1 MRKRI
6 PKLRNLTSS
15 MFLRCT
21 IHPMEDM
28 TCQFRILKSLVCH
41 NGFSIRVGV
50 ETPAKNI
57 TMAYKYSDES

>member
-1 MRKRI
+1 MRRII

-15 MFLRCT
+15 VFFRCT

-28 TCQFRILKSLVCH
+28 TCQFRVLMSLVCH
-41 NGFSIRVGV
+41 NGFSIGVGV

-57 TMAYKYSDES
+57 TVAYKHSDES